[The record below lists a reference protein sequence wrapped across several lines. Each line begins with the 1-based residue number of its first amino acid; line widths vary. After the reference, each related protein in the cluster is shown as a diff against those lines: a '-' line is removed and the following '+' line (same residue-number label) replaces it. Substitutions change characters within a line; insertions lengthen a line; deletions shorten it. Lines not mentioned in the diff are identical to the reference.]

1 MSDILH
7 FVVRWLYIQSCT
19 VLLAP
24 VAFLIL
30 IHAVGICCNVVGNNG
45 CVVLFT
51 MLMVLIVGIS
61 SHLGEMSKLRSPL
74 LLPLHA
80 GQKLPTEVVSE
91 ERLLQIF
98 SFYCESQVWLS
109 QIVSFVEIISNL

>member
-1 MSDILH
+1 MFDILH

-30 IHAVGICCNVVGNNG
+30 IHAVGICCDVVGNNG
-45 CVVLFT
+45 GVVLFT
-51 MLMVLIVGIS
+51 VLMVVTVEIS

-98 SFYCESQVWLS
+98 SYLCLPKPCLAK
-109 QIVSFVEIISNL
+109 SNCLIC

>member
-1 MSDILH
+1 MAT
-7 FVVRWLYIQSCT
+7 QSCT
-19 VLLAP
+19 VLQAP

-30 IHAVGICCNVVGNNG
+30 IHAVGICCDVFGNNG

-51 MLMVLIVGIS
+51 TLMVLIVGIS

-98 SFYCESQVWLS
+98 SFYCESQFWLS